1 MEEMCMSWVDI
12 NLKAI
17 LKKFEISEREISRR
31 TGIRQATI
39 NNMCNN
45 DVKQISLKNISLLC
59 DELGIDISELLT
71 LNRK

>member
-1 MEEMCMSWVDI
+1 MSWVDI

>member
-1 MEEMCMSWVDI
+1 MSWVDI

-17 LKKFEISEREISRR
+17 LEKLDLSEREVARR

-45 DVKQISLKNISLLC
+45 DIKQISLKNLAIIC
-59 DELGIDISELLT
+59 DELGIEISELLV
-71 LNRK
+71 LNNSSRKD

>member
-1 MEEMCMSWVDI
+1 MSRVDI

-17 LKKFEISEREISRR
+17 LNKFEISEREISRR

>member
-12 NLKAI
+12 NLKSI
-17 LKKFEISEREISRR
+17 LIKFEISEREIARR

-45 DVKQISLKNISLLC
+45 DVKQISLKNISILC

-71 LNRK
+71 LNKK

>member
-1 MEEMCMSWVDI
+1 MSWVDI

-17 LKKFEISEREISRR
+17 LNKFEISEREISRR

>member
-1 MEEMCMSWVDI
+1 MSWVDI
-12 NLKAI
+12 NLKSI
-17 LKKFEISEREISRR
+17 LIKFEISEREIARR

-45 DVKQISLKNISLLC
+45 DVKQISLKNISILC

-71 LNRK
+71 LNKK

>member
-17 LKKFEISEREISRR
+17 LNKFEISEREISRR